1 MLVRGVVRFVVQIVV
16 HGDASECVE
25 AELIDIAVSNNGEK
39 ENGCSNEQPLC
50 VQMVGGE
57 GFEPP
62 TRCL

>member
-1 MLVRGVVRFVVQIVV
+1 MVRFVVQIVV

-25 AELIDIAVSNNGEK
+25 VELISQFQIMEK
-39 ENGCSNEQPLC
+39 KK
-50 VQMVGGE
+50 MVGGE